1 MGCYNLK
8 GFMSNITIGYGDD
21 VAMFLAMYTPAAE
34 KFYVCDEACPIAL
47 PIYGKYNDYG
57 GLEDIVRDDNVKW
70 LEENVGK
77 IDDIISAFD
86 ESQSKYNSTIGE
98 CISSDNEY
106 HPETKVRYVYG
117 NLLKLSPHI
126 DKNTKLCLLFEHKYL
141 YEKWK
146 VTEREYHNQVTF
158 ESQISQ
164 YKDEEEKIK
173 KEVEARCKDEE
184 VIKAVTEMRMQ
195 DFIVNAFRLFD
206 NSRYFIFALYRH
218 LNDNNAFILNHSKE
232 IIDFEHFYMYAES
245 IGKGFTVPMQYSQ
258 ELYYDTQIN
267 YHKDCIDFINE
278 KKKKYEEE
286 D

>member
-21 VAMFLAMYTPAAE
+21 VVMFLAMYTPSAE

-77 IDDIISAFD
+77 IEDIISAFD
-86 ESQSKYNSTIGE
+86 ESQSKYHSAIGE
-98 CISSDNEY
+98 LINSDNEY

-146 VTEREYHNQVTF
+146 VTEREYHNQFTF

-164 YKDEEEKIK
+164 YKEEKEKIK
-173 KEVEARCKDEE
+173 KEIEGRCKDEAI
-184 VIKAVTEMRMQ
+184 IKDITEMRMQ
-195 DFIVNAFRLFD
+195 DFIRNAFRLFND
-206 NSRYFIFALYRH
+206 SSYFIFTLYRH
-218 LNDNNAFILNHSKE
+218 LNDDNAFILNHSKE
-232 IIDFEHFYMYAES
+232 IIEFEHFYNYANS

-258 ELYYDTQIN
+258 ELYYDEQVN

-278 KKKKYEEE
+278 KKKRFEEE